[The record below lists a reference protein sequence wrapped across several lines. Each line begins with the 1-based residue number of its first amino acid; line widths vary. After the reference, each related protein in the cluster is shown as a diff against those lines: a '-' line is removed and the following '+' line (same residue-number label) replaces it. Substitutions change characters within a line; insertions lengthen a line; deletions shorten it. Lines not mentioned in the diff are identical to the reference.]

1 MMLVRRSVLLPLL
14 LTLAVLPACSKKP
27 EAEAPV
33 AAPAVSFNHPKAA
46 LGSPVEVTYTF
57 TVPQGAPRMDQDYRV
72 MVHFL
77 DADEEMMWTD
87 VHQPDVPTSKWTAG
101 QTIKYT
107 RTMFVPIFPYVGE
120 ATVQVGLYSPKDNR
134 RLTLVGTD
142 AGQRAYN
149 VAKLQ
154 LLPQTE
160 NVFLFFKDGWH
171 PAEVARDNSTV
182 EWQWTKK
189 SATIAFRNPRKDAVF
204 YLHADNPG
212 SVFSEPQTV
221 QIVLNGTRVD
231 SFTIVPKQEHI
242 QRTRLTAA
250 QLGTAEMAEVKIEVD
265 KTYVPALLPAANSRD
280 SRELGIRVFH
290 AFVEP
295 Q

>member
-1 MMLVRRSVLLPLL
+1 MMFVRRLI
-14 LTLAVLPACSKKP
+14 VLPALLSLILTTACSKKP
-27 EAEAPV
+27 EAETPV
-33 AAPAVSFNHPKAA
+33 AAPVVSFNHPKAA
-46 LGSPVEVTYTF
+46 LGSPVEVSYAF
-57 TVPQGAPRMDQDYRV
+57 SVPSGAPKMEEDYRV

-77 DADEEMMWTD
+77 DADEELMWTD
-87 VHQPDVPTSKWTAG
+87 DHQPEVPTSKWTPG
-101 QTIKYT
+101 QTVKYT
-107 RTMFVPIFPYVGE
+107 RTMFVPIYPYVGE

-134 RLTLVGTD
+134 RLALVGTD

-160 NVFLFFKDGWH
+160 NVFLIFKDGWH
-171 PAEVARDNSTV
+171 PAEVAPENSTV

-189 SATIAFRNPRKDAVF
+189 SATIAFRNPRRDIVF

-212 SVFSEPQTV
+212 SAFSEPQNV
-221 QIVLNGTRVD
+221 QILLNGTPAD
-231 SFTIVPKQEHI
+231 SFTILPKQDHV

-250 QLGTAEMAEVKIEVD
+250 QLGTAEMAEVRIDVD

>member
-1 MMLVRRSVLLPLL
+1 MMPVRRSVLLPLL
-14 LTLAVLPACSKKP
+14 LILAVLPACSKKP

-46 LGSPVEVTYTF
+46 LGSPVEVTYKF
-57 TVPQGAPRMDQDYRV
+57 TVAPDAPSYGQRRV
-72 MVHFL
+72 FVHFL

-87 VHQPDVPTSKWTAG
+87 DHQPDVPTSKWTPG

-134 RLTLVGTD
+134 RLTLAGTD

-171 PAEVARDNSTV
+171 AAEVAPDNSTV

-189 SATIAFRNPRKDAVF
+189 SATIAFRNPRKDAIF

-212 SVFSEPQTV
+212 SAFSEPQTV
-221 QIVLNGTRVD
+221 QIVLNGTPVD
-231 SFTIVPKQEHI
+231 TFTIVPKQEHV

-250 QLGTAEMAEVKIEVD
+250 QLGTAEMAEVRIEVD

>member
-1 MMLVRRSVLLPLL
+1 
-14 LTLAVLPACSKKP
+14 
-27 EAEAPV
+27 
-33 AAPAVSFNHPKAA
+33 
-46 LGSPVEVTYTF
+46 
-57 TVPQGAPRMDQDYRV
+57 MDQDYRV

-77 DADEEMMWTD
+77 DADEELMWTD
-87 VHQPDVPTSKWTAG
+87 DHQPDVPTSKWTPG

-107 RTMFVPIFPYVGE
+107 RTMFVPIFPYVGD

-134 RLTLVGTD
+134 RLALVGTD
-142 AGQRAYN
+142 SGQRAYN

-171 PAEVARDNSTV
+171 AAEVAPENSTV

-189 SATIAFRNPRKDAVF
+189 SATIAFRNPRRDAIF

-212 SVFSEPQTV
+212 SAFSEPQTV
-221 QIVLNGTRVD
+221 QIVLNGTAVD
-231 SFTIVPKQEHI
+231 TFTIVPKQEHI

-250 QLGTAEMAEVKIEVD
+250 QLGTAEMVELKIEVD

-280 SRELGIRVFH
+280 ARELGIRVFH